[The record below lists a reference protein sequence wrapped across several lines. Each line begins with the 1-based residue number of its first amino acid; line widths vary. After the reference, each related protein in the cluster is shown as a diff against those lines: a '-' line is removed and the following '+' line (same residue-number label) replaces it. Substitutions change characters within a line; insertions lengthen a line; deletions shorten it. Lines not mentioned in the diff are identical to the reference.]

1 MLRLIDIGLSALYLY
16 GADTVKSSLLSII
29 YKLVENLL
37 AWSINKWCWDTYIV
51 NIDAFETLPYMV
63 IFYKLLLN

>member
-37 AWSINKWCWDTYIV
+37 AWSIYKWVLGYIYRKYRRV
-51 NIDAFETLPYMV
+51 RNITIYGHIL
-63 IFYKLLLN
+63 